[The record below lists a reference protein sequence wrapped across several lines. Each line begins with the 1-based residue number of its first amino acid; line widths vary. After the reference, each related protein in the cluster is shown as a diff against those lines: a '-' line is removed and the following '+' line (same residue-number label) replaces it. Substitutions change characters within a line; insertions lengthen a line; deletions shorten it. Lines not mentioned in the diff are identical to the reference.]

1 MNVQTREIILI
12 DGKHERKKINYKMA
26 LKLLRAVRTEMNNQ
40 KKKIKKERNDKRN
53 KMKCYLS

>member
-12 DGKHERKKINYKMA
+12 DGKHERKKKNYKMA

-40 KKKIKKERNDKRN
+40 KKKIN
-53 KMKCYLS
+53 K